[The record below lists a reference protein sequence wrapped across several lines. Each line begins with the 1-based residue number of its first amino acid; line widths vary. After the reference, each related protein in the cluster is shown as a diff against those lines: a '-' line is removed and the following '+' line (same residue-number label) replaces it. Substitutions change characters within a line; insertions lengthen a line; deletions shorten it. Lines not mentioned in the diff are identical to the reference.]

1 MTAPVRDPY
10 AKPGALT
17 PAGAQPIVRLE
28 RVEKFFGSNHVLRG
42 CTLEVYPRETI
53 CLIGRSGSGKST
65 LLRCTN
71 FLEEPTVGVIEV
83 DGLRI
88 EADPLHSR
96 DRQYRERI
104 RQIRQRA
111 QMVFQEFNLFPHM
124 KVIDN
129 LIEGPLR
136 VKGMARDEAIAI
148 AEKYLDKVG
157 LMEKR
162 DEYPARL
169 SGGQKQRVAIARALT
184 MEPKVLL
191 FDEPTSALDPTL
203 VGEVLRVM
211 EDLAHEGST
220 MIVVTHEMAFARE
233 AADRVY
239 FIEDGTFLEVGPPDE
254 LLDHPKDERTQRFLQ
269 RFLGRPRRPDAASVP
284 FRFLVD
290 LEGRPGQADETHGRH
305 VEPGSSIRQE
315 PLDQE
320 RGRHDREDA
329 QDDADEAGQ
338 QEQEVGRPAV
348 DADRLVASRIRQGD
362 EGEDGERRQEHD
374 QAREAAERVDRACR
388 DRVEVAAHGVPGQ
401 RAADRDDDRR
411 ESGQD
416 APPAQR
422 STVHRV
428 SPSRPRGAG
437 CPRSAGSGRARR
449 SRGRNRRRTGPG
461 S

>member
-10 AKPGALT
+10 ASPGALT

-28 RVEKFFGSNHVLRG
+28 AVEKFFGSNHVLRG

-71 FLEEPTVGVIEV
+71 FLEEPTVGAIEV

-96 DRQYRERI
+96 DRQHRERI

-129 LIEGPLR
+129 LIEGPIR
-136 VKGMARDEAIAI
+136 VKGMSRDEAVSI

-157 LMEKR
+157 LTEKR

-239 FIEDGTFLEVGPPDE
+239 FIEEGTFVEVGPPDE
-254 LLDHPKDERTQRFLQ
+254 LLDHPRDERTQRFLQ
-269 RFLGRPRRPDAASVP
+269 RFLGTSA
-284 FRFLVD
+284 
-290 LEGRPGQADETHGRH
+290 QA
-305 VEPGSSIRQE
+305 
-315 PLDQE
+315 
-320 RGRHDREDA
+320 
-329 QDDADEAGQ
+329 
-338 QEQEVGRPAV
+338 
-348 DADRLVASRIRQGD
+348 
-362 EGEDGERRQEHD
+362 
-374 QAREAAERVDRACR
+374 
-388 DRVEVAAHGVPGQ
+388 
-401 RAADRDDDRR
+401 
-411 ESGQD
+411 
-416 APPAQR
+416 
-422 STVHRV
+422 
-428 SPSRPRGAG
+428 
-437 CPRSAGSGRARR
+437 
-449 SRGRNRRRTGPG
+449 
-461 S
+461 